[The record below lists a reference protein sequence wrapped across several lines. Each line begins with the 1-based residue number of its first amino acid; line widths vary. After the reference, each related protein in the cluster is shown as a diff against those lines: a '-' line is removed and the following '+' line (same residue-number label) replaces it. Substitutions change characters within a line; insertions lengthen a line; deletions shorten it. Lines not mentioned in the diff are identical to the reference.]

1 MISKRWKNCL
11 LLRDDHH
18 QPPQPK
24 VVGSWNPPADG
35 QLTKMGGGG
44 EGGEKENIP
53 HTYKY
58 INYTNRI
65 PQQKMT
71 LILI

>member
-1 MISKRWKNCL
+1 MEKL
-11 LLRDDHH
+11 LASQYDHH
-18 QPPQPK
+18 RPQPK

-44 EGGEKENIP
+44 EGGEEENIP
-53 HTYKY
+53 HAYKY
-58 INYTNRI
+58 IDYTNRI